1 MAPQAWN
8 GRHGNG
14 QADESTGFGSG
25 ATVASQ
31 DDESLREA
39 RARLEQAG
47 DDPAEA
53 LALAADLLLLAER
66 MAGKAEKLARIGDR
80 TQARMVDLN
89 RRLRQQEERY
99 RGIFENSTEGIFL
112 ADAEGGLM
120 AVNPALVSL
129 LRPGE
134 AADES
139 SDAVP
144 ALAGDVKSLFHDPA
158 DYQAFARRLAANGQV
173 RRMEA
178 RLATPRGPVWCLVG
192 AALVEPDGHVV
203 GMTQDISARK
213 ALEEELLRLAASD
226 PLTGLANRRGFFEG
240 AARMLGMARR
250 CGTPLSMIMLDID
263 HFKAVNDAYGHDAGD
278 AVLRAVAER
287 LRQGLRV
294 SDLAGRVGGEEF
306 AVLCPGT
313 DLAGGVELA
322 ERLRLALEDMVVTA
336 DCRAV
341 KVTASFGV
349 AQCQGDRDGAPS
361 VCLTRADQALYAA
374 KRGGRN
380 RVCLESDAALGP
392 EPPEV
397 SLRA

>member
-8 GRHGNG
+8 GRPCRARPTNRQVAGVVR
-14 QADESTGFGSG
+14 
-25 ATVASQ
+25 TVASQ

-53 LALAADLLLLAER
+53 LALAADFLLLAER

-112 ADAEGGLM
+112 ADAHGALM
-120 AVNPALVSL
+120 AVNPALVGL

-134 AADES
+134 AAET
-139 SDAVP
+139 AAGAEP
-144 ALAGDVKSLFHDPA
+144 ALVGDVKSLFHDPA
-158 DYQAFARRLAANGQV
+158 EHQAFARKLAANGQV

-240 AARMLGMARR
+240 AARMLGMSRR

-278 AVLRAVAER
+278 AVLRAVAGR
-287 LRQGLRV
+287 LRESLRV

-336 DCRAV
+336 DCRVV

-349 AQCQGDRDGAPS
+349 AQCRGEQDVAPS
-361 VCLTRADQALYAA
+361 TCLTRADRALYAA

-380 RVCLESDAALGP
+380 RVCLESDGSLGP
-392 EPPEV
+392 E
-397 SLRA
+397 AA

>member
-14 QADESTGFGSG
+14 HDDESTGFGSG

-39 RARLEQAG
+39 RARLKQAG

-53 LALAADLLLLAER
+53 LALAADFLLLAER

-112 ADAEGGLM
+112 ADAEGALM

-134 AADES
+134 AVDES
-139 SDAVP
+139 PGAVQ

-158 DYQAFARRLAANGQV
+158 DYQTFARKLAASGQV

-287 LRQGLRV
+287 LRQCLRV
-294 SDLAGRVGGEEF
+294 SDLAGRLGGEEF

-322 ERLRLALEDMVVTA
+322 ERMRLALEDMVVTA

-349 AQCQGDRDGAPS
+349 AQCQGDRDAAS
-361 VCLTRADQALYAA
+361 SACLTRADRALYAA

-380 RVCLESDAALGP
+380 RVCLESDASQGP
-392 EPPEV
+392 E
-397 SLRA
+397 AH

>member
-1 MAPQAWN
+1 MV
-8 GRHGNG
+8 R
-14 QADESTGFGSG
+14 
-25 ATVASQ
+25 TVASQ

-39 RARLEQAG
+39 RERLAKA
-47 DDPAEA
+47 DADPAAA
-53 LALAADLLLLAER
+53 LALAADFLDLAER

-112 ADAEGGLM
+112 ADATGALM
-120 AVNPALVSL
+120 AVNPALLGL
-129 LRPGE
+129 LGPEGR
-134 AADES
+134 ADDSQAEC
-139 SDAVP
+139 P
-144 ALAGDVKSLFHDPA
+144 AFSGGIGSLFHDPA
-158 DYQAFARRLAANGQV
+158 EYRAFARQLAANGQV

-226 PLTGLANRRGFFEG
+226 PLTGLSNRRGFFEG
-240 AARMLGMARR
+240 AARMLGMAQR
-250 CGTPLSMIMLDID
+250 CGSPLSMIMLDID

-287 LRQGLRV
+287 LRQSLRV

-322 ERLRLALEDMVVTA
+322 ERLRQALEEMVVAA

-341 KVTASFGV
+341 RVTASFGV
-349 AQCQGDRDGAPS
+349 AECRCGRDAAPS
-361 VCLTRADQALYAA
+361 ACLTRADRALYAA

-380 RVCLESDAALGP
+380 RVCAEAGAFPGP
-392 EPPEV
+392 E
-397 SLRA
+397 AA